1 MSTVSHK
8 KLAVIGDP
16 ISHSLSPMLHK
27 FLIENFHLPFSY
39 EAIQVTARELA
50 EFVSAKRDSDF
61 RGFNVTIPHK
71 QAILPL
77 LDKISETVRA
87 IGAVNTVIFDGATAV
102 GENTDVTGFLWMM
115 KLAGVSLAQR
125 EVLVIGAGG
134 AARAVIFG
142 LQQAGVSRI
151 FVCNRSPLRLEDCT
165 SWMSTMITTKWEAWP
180 WEELEKSF
188 EERRPEIIINTTS
201 VGMHPR
207 VDESPLPAAL
217 LSPEM
222 IVVDLVYN
230 PLPTRLLR
238 EASQAGAR
246 VVNGL
251 NMLIMQ
257 GVAAMEVWSGK
268 RLDIE
273 GKLPELQKLLVEK
286 THR

>member
-1 MSTVSHK
+1 MSTVSYK

-16 ISHSLSPMLHK
+16 ISHSLSPLLHN

-39 EAIQVTARELA
+39 EAIQVTPDKLA
-50 EFVSAKRDSDF
+50 EFVATKRDSDF

-71 QAILPL
+71 QAIFPL
-77 LDKISETVRA
+77 LDKVSETARA

-115 KLAGVSLAQR
+115 RLASVSLAQR
-125 EVLVIGAGG
+125 EALVIGAGG
-134 AARAVIFG
+134 AAHAVIFA

-151 FVCNRSPLRLEDCT
+151 FVCNRSPQRLAECT
-165 SWMSTMITTKWEAWP
+165 AWMSTMITTKGEAWP
-180 WEELEKSF
+180 WDELGKSF

-201 VGMHPR
+201 VGMYPR
-207 VDESPLPAAL
+207 VDESPLPATL

-246 VVNGL
+246 IVHGL

-257 GVAAMEVWSGK
+257 GVAAMELWSGK
-268 RLDIE
+268 QLDIE
-273 GKLPELQKLLVEK
+273 AKLAELQKILIDK
-286 THR
+286 IT

>member
-1 MSTVSHK
+1 
-8 KLAVIGDP
+8 
-16 ISHSLSPMLHK
+16 
-27 FLIENFHLPFSY
+27 
-39 EAIQVTARELA
+39 
-50 EFVSAKRDSDF
+50 
-61 RGFNVTIPHK
+61 
-71 QAILPL
+71 
-77 LDKISETVRA
+77 
-87 IGAVNTVIFDGATAV
+87 
-102 GENTDVTGFLWMM
+102 
-115 KLAGVSLAQR
+115 
-125 EVLVIGAGG
+125 
-134 AARAVIFG
+134 
-142 LQQAGVSRI
+142 
-151 FVCNRSPLRLEDCT
+151 
-165 SWMSTMITTKWEAWP
+165 
-180 WEELEKSF
+180 LEKSF

>member
-1 MSTVSHK
+1 MVSSN

-16 ISHSLSPMLHK
+16 ISHSLSPLLHK
-27 FLIENFHLPFSY
+27 FLIESFNLPFSY
-39 EAIQVTARELA
+39 EAIKVTPEELA
-50 EFVSAKRDSDF
+50 KFVSTKKVSDF

-71 QAILPL
+71 QTVSSL
-77 LDKISETVRA
+77 LDKVSETARA
-87 IGAVNTVIFDGATAV
+87 TGAVNTVLFDGNIAA
-102 GENTDVTGFLWMM
+102 GENTDVTGFLSMM
-115 KLAGVSLAQR
+115 RLAGVNLAQR
-125 EVLVIGAGG
+125 DVLVMGAGG
-134 AARAVIFG
+134 AARAVIFA

-151 FVCNRSPLRLEDCT
+151 FVCNRSQLRLDDCA
-165 SWMSTMITTKWEAWP
+165 SWMTSSIATKWEAWRR
-180 WEELEKSF
+180 EELEQRVQ
-188 EERRPEIIINTTS
+188 EQRPGIIINTTS

-246 VVNGL
+246 IVHGL

-257 GVAAMEVWSGK
+257 GVAAMEMWSGK
-268 RLDIE
+268 RLDVE
-273 GKLPELQKLLVEK
+273 AKLPELQKILIEK
-286 THR
+286 IT

>member
-1 MSTVSHK
+1 MVSFK

-16 ISHSLSPMLHK
+16 ISHSLSPALHK
-27 FLIENFHLPFSY
+27 LLIEYFHLPFSY
-39 EAIQVTARELA
+39 EAIQVTTDELA
-50 EFVSAKRDSDF
+50 EFVSAKRNSDF

-71 QAILPL
+71 QTILPM
-77 LDKISETVRA
+77 LDKVSETARA
-87 IGAVNTVIFDGATAV
+87 TGAVNTVIFDGKTAV
-102 GENTDVTGFLWMM
+102 GENTDVSGFLWMM
-115 KLAGVSLAQR
+115 RLAGVNLAQR

-134 AARAVIFG
+134 AARAVIFA

-151 FVCNRSPLRLEDCT
+151 FVCNRSPQRLEECT
-165 SWMSTMITTKWEAWP
+165 SWMSTMITTKREAWP
-180 WEELEKSF
+180 WEKLEKSF

-201 VGMHPR
+201 VGMRPR
-207 VDESPLPAAL
+207 VDESPLRATL
-217 LSPEM
+217 LSPKM

-246 VVNGL
+246 IVHGL

-257 GVAAMEVWSGK
+257 GVAAMEMWSGK

-273 GKLPELQKLLVEK
+273 MKLPALQKILMDK
-286 THR
+286 IA